1 MQVVEAPTI
10 LLEPHNHLVRECQAY
25 AARHWQPQY
34 GDTLLNAAS
43 YLQLLQDKTSRP
55 LLESAIKRT
64 RKSLEKLINQ
74 PASTPPDEH
83 YGCFS
88 AALMLDVGL
97 PLTNLA
103 VYTETGA
110 KPTRWNPLLQETI
123 GEVGTTYD
131 WKWIETPNPDPT
143 FCPIVALKLLPETAA
158 QSLRQNPVLLHSWI
172 QTLQGRQDSKI
183 AKIVNPA
190 AMEAKKYVT
199 PEERVEPFIGYLRN
213 EIRAKRTNTPK
224 YSIHLTPSGV
234 FLRSP
239 DIFQDYDA
247 TRYHQ
252 LQQDLTSSHYVI
264 MNPENKPFWRCFSVH
279 DGVWYGYLLDPELLG
294 IHEKVVASHTKIKIL
309 AS

>member
-10 LLEPHNHLVRECQAY
+10 LLEPHQHLVRECQAY

-172 QTLQGRQDSKI
+172 QTLQGRQDSQI
-183 AKIVNPA
+183 ARIVNPPPVA
-190 AMEAKKYVT
+190 GRNYVT

-213 EIRAKRTNTPK
+213 EIRAQRTNAPQ
-224 YSIHLTPSGV
+224 YAIHLAPEGV
-234 FLRSP
+234 FIRSP
-239 DIFQDYDA
+239 DIFQDYDV
-247 TRYHQ
+247 THYTT
-252 LQQDLTSSHYVI
+252 LQQDLSATNYVKL
-264 MNPENKPFWRCFSVH
+264 NPQNEPFWKCFSTS
-279 DGVWYGYLLDPELLG
+279 DGVGYGYLLDPELLG
-294 IHEKVVASHTKIKIL
+294 IHEKVVASHTEIKIL
-309 AS
+309 AL

>member
-10 LLEPHNHLVRECQAY
+10 LLEPHQHLVRECQAY

-131 WKWIETPNPDPT
+131 WKWIETPNTAPT

-158 QSLRQNPVLLHSWI
+158 RSLRQNPELLHSWI
-172 QTLQGRQDSKI
+172 QTLQGRQDSQI
-183 AKIVNPA
+183 AKIVNPPPVTGRN
-190 AMEAKKYVT
+190 YVT

-213 EIRAKRTNTPK
+213 EIRAQRTNAPQ
-224 YSIHLTPSGV
+224 YAIHLAPEGV

-239 DIFQDYDA
+239 DIFQDYDV
-247 TRYHQ
+247 TRHTT
-252 LQQDLTSSHYVI
+252 LQQDLNATNYVK
-264 MNPENKPFWRCFSVH
+264 MNPKNEPFWKCFSTS
-279 DGVWYGYLLDPELLG
+279 DGVWYGYLLDTSMLG
-294 IHEKVVASHTKIKIL
+294 IHEKVAASHTVIRMSAL
-309 AS
+309 

>member
-10 LLEPHNHLVRECQAY
+10 LLEPHQHLVRECQAY

-55 LLESAIKRT
+55 LLESAISRT

-131 WKWIETPNPDPT
+131 WKWIETPNS
-143 FCPIVALKLLPETAA
+143 CPHHSVQSSRLKLLPETAA
-158 QSLRQNPVLLHSWI
+158 QV
-172 QTLQGRQDSKI
+172 
-183 AKIVNPA
+183 AK
-190 AMEAKKYVT
+190 T
-199 PEERVEPFIGYLRN
+199 EPGI
-213 EIRAKRTNTPK
+213 
-224 YSIHLTPSGV
+224 
-234 FLRSP
+234 
-239 DIFQDYDA
+239 
-247 TRYHQ
+247 
-252 LQQDLTSSHYVI
+252 TS
-264 MNPENKPFWRCFSVH
+264 F
-279 DGVWYGYLLDPELLG
+279 LDPDAPGQAGKSDRENC
-294 IHEKVVASHTKIKIL
+294 
-309 AS
+309 